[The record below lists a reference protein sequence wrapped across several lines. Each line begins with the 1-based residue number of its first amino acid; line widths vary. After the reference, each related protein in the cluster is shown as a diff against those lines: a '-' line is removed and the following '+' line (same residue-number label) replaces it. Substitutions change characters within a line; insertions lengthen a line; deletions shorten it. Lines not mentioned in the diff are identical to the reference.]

1 MCSVRLTKPRLFL
14 SVILFSAG
22 TDHAVRGWDEWSH
35 RSQRD
40 HPVALHA
47 DRIQGTSP
55 RARRD
60 ITLHYLLA
68 LASLLWV
75 AGYCTR
81 PYILGN
87 IFIQLGPH
95 GWNTQFR
102 NTTAWALR
110 WWPVQSPRCHASVHP
125 DTFSTSMMLRMHC
138 TGFTL
143 HYWHH
148 KQMPWRR
155 VKALLWISAQLIC
168 LPIGATG
175 SNKACN
181 HRVAGLTRT
190 CSTFKW
196 SNGGQLCKVTMCKT

>member
-1 MCSVRLTKPRLFL
+1 MAKAAARSSTEGKWKEQGNTKSDLISKRAPLHTHTHATILTLAESNGLDRWTCIAPCEKGSSSEEEHAQLREQNQYGMCSVRLMKPRLFL
-14 SVILFSAG
+14 SVILSSAG

-95 GWNTQFR
+95 G
-102 NTTAWALR
+102 
-110 WWPVQSPRCHASVHP
+110 
-125 DTFSTSMMLRMHC
+125 
-138 TGFTL
+138 
-143 HYWHH
+143 
-148 KQMPWRR
+148 
-155 VKALLWISAQLIC
+155 
-168 LPIGATG
+168 
-175 SNKACN
+175 
-181 HRVAGLTRT
+181 
-190 CSTFKW
+190 
-196 SNGGQLCKVTMCKT
+196 